1 MFAINHAASAL
12 LFKKHLKD
20 QVSFI
25 WILLAV
31 QFVELA
37 WAALNLLGIEKVT
50 TEDTVQFVGDIH
62 LSYMPYSHSILS
74 SLTIAFLAALVF
86 LLWKRSYRIAL
97 IMGLAFLAHIVLDI
111 LTHTNDLPLGL
122 SNAHFVG
129 LGLYSAWPI
138 TGFIFELA
146 FGLFCWWY
154 YSGNKGLF
162 WVILLFNIANITMFV
177 PQLAGLEYFMAHKP
191 TLIVLV
197 ILAQILIT
205 LFLVGSLASPKPA
218 KSSFPGD

>member
-20 QVSFI
+20 EVSFI
-25 WILLAV
+25 WVLLAV

-37 WAALNLLGIEKVT
+37 WVALNLLGIEKVT

-74 SLTIAFLAALVF
+74 SVIIALLAVLVF
-86 LLWKRSYRIAL
+86 VIWKRSYRIAL
-97 IMGLAFLAHIVLDI
+97 IMGLAFLAHIILDI
-111 LTHTNDLPLGL
+111 LTHTTDLPIGI
-122 SNAHFVG
+122 SNTHFIG
-129 LGLYSAWPI
+129 MGLYSTWPV

-154 YSGNKGLF
+154 YKGNKALF
-162 WVILLFNIANITMFV
+162 WIILLFNIANITMFV
-177 PQLAGLEYFMAHKP
+177 PQLTGLEYFMAHKP

-205 LFLVGSLASPKPA
+205 LFLVGWFASPKPV
-218 KSSFPGD
+218 KSSLSGD

>member
-12 LFKKHLKD
+12 IFKKHLKD
-20 QVSFI
+20 QISII

-37 WAALNLLGIEKVT
+37 WVALNLLGIEKVT
-50 TEDTVQFVGDIH
+50 TEDDVHYVGDIH

-74 SLTIAFLAALVF
+74 SVIIAAFAL
-86 LLWKRSYRIAL
+86 LLFSIWKRSWRIGL
-97 IMGLAFLAHIVLDI
+97 IMGLAFLAHIILDI
-111 LTHTNDLPLGL
+111 LTHTKDLPLGP
-122 SNAHFVG
+122 SNTHFIG
-129 LGLYSAWPI
+129 LGLYTSWPI

-154 YSGNKGLF
+154 YKGNKALF
-162 WVILLFNIANITMFV
+162 WVILVFNIANITMFV
-177 PQLAGLEYFMAHKP
+177 PQLAGLEYFMSHKP

-197 ILAQILIT
+197 ILAQILVT
-205 LFLVGSLASPKPA
+205 LFLVGWLCLGKTRKLLS
-218 KSSFPGD
+218 